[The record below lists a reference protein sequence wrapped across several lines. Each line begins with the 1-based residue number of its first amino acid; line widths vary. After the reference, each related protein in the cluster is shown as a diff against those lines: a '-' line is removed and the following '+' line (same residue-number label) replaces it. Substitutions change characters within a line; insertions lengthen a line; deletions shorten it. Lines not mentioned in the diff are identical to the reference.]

1 MVSTAPFEVCAQR
14 SRAHSKLLAGPPS
27 LVRVTEQ
34 WTEHHPPQVRR
45 FRPQLAVVTWTIIAV
60 CAAVW
65 LGELM
70 LPGFYE
76 QVALSPAI
84 GRHEPWRF
92 LTSAFAHDRY
102 SIMHIAFN
110 MLALWSVGQWME
122 PALGRARYAALYLLS
137 ALGGG
142 VGFVLLAN
150 PGSRGWVT
158 GVVGAS
164 GAVFGLFGA
173 TLPMYKHIGASSRSM
188 WGVLAI
194 NAAISFTLPNI
205 AWQAHLGGFLT
216 GLLVGQLMMVAV
228 RETWR
233 GKPNRTWPWLAL
245 VGLALI
251 LSLLAKYA
259 LTSA

>member
-1 MVSTAPFEVCAQR
+1 M
-14 SRAHSKLLAGPPS
+14 
-27 LVRVTEQ
+27 
-34 WTEHHPPQVRR
+34 
-45 FRPQLAVVTWTIIAV
+45 VTWTVIAV

-65 LGELM
+65 LAELM

-84 GRHEPWRF
+84 GRYEPWRF
-92 LTSAFAHDRY
+92 ATSAFAHDPRG
-102 SIMHIAFN
+102 IMHIVFN

-122 PALGRARYAALYLLS
+122 PALGRARYAALYLLG

-142 VGFVLLAN
+142 VGYVLMAM
-150 PGSRGWVT
+150 PGSRAWT
-158 GVVGAS
+158 AGVVGAS
-164 GAVFGLFGA
+164 GAVFALFGA

-194 NAAISFTLPNI
+194 NALISFTLPNI

-216 GLLVGQLMMVAV
+216 GVLVGQLMMAAV

-233 GKPNRTWPWLAL
+233 GKPNRTWPWLGLVAVGLVVAL
-245 VGLALI
+245 V
-251 LSLLAKYA
+251 AKYA